1 MNAINVDIVRS
12 LFMPLFLG
20 GTLAGS
26 LLPTWTVRA
35 PKTLPLQEA
44 GHGRSYGWIDR
55 RRRRLNKSVCSA
67 ESWRPTVDE
76 SDHYVHTTTL

>member
-35 PKTLPLQEA
+35 PKTLPLQGA
-44 GHGRSYGWIDR
+44 GYGRSYGWSDR
-55 RRRRLNKSVCSA
+55 RRRRLADSA
-67 ESWRPTVDE
+67 EVGRAFRMMSAT
-76 SDHYVHTTTL
+76 